1 MKPRRRTVARGALLA
16 YLTIAAACATVSP
29 PPRPPENASRPNPST
44 APTPS
49 TPADTRPIPDGDAAA
64 SRLPPP
70 SSQPI
75 PRSEPP
81 RDVPAARPQSDAS
94 GASGALV
101 EQSRA
106 QRAAGSLPAAR
117 ASLER
122 ALRLDPNN
130 AVVWLELGELEL
142 QIGNTEQAA
151 TLARKAMTLAGRDAR
166 LSARAERLLR
176 AAE

>member
-1 MKPRRRTVARGALLA
+1 MTRAFTRGALLA
-16 YLTIAAACATVSP
+16 YLTLVASCATVSA
-29 PPRPPENASRPNPST
+29 PPRPTESASRPNPST
-44 APTPS
+44 APAIPD
-49 TPADTRPIPDGDAAA
+49 DTRPLPDRDAAA
-64 SRLPPP
+64 GFPP
-70 SSQPI
+70 SSPQPM
-75 PRSEPP
+75 PRSEPAPP
-81 RDVPAARPQSDAS
+81 RDVPATRPQSDAS

-142 QIGNTEQAA
+142 QTGNTAQAA

>member
-1 MKPRRRTVARGALLA
+1 MRTHSPFARGALLA
-16 YLTIAAACATVSP
+16 YVALAAACATVSP
-29 PPRPPENASRPNPST
+29 PPRPTPPASPPDSSRSPAPSIPGDGRPL
-44 APTPS
+44 
-49 TPADTRPIPDGDAAA
+49 PDSSA
-64 SRLPPP
+64 SSRFPP
-70 SSQPI
+70 SSPQPST
-75 PRSEPP
+75 RSEPP

-94 GASGALV
+94 GASGALL

-130 AVVWLELGELEL
+130 AALWLELGELEL
-142 QIGNTEQAA
+142 QTGNSAQAA
-151 TLARKAMTLAGRDAR
+151 TMARKAMTLAGRDAR
-166 LSARAERLLR
+166 LSARAERLLD